1 MQRPRLIRG
10 LPRRATAG
18 VAAVLAAALGVTLL
32 MPDGTS
38 DDGPGPAERAPAKAD
53 KARSG
58 GEPLD
63 EKAAREK
70 AMRTGKPVEVVALRG
85 ATSTTHALPDGK
97 FRLTTGAAPVRAKV
111 DGKWLPIDT
120 TLKKSDDGWR
130 PKATVNPVTFHS
142 GKKLKKK
149 GERSSRGYVRV
160 PLAESPD
167 GAYTDLA
174 TFTADGRELTV
185 GWPGELPEPK
195 VSGASALYENV
206 LDGVDLLL
214 TARDTGF
221 THVLVVHNAKAAANP
236 ALKKISYQLSSAD
249 LSFSLNEK
257 NDVLTVKDP
266 QGVEVGGSPSP
277 FMWDSSG
284 KPAVTQ
290 GEPAKDVEA
299 KAGGT
304 FALTGLLGPQIG
316 TKRAPADASLTG
328 GGTGDAVLSVA
339 PDQKLLT
346 GKDTVYPVFI
356 DPPLYGKTAAW
367 TTAYERYPTSSFWDG
382 ANFNSGTTE
391 GRVGYE
397 STTGGLSRSYYRL
410 TWTTSIKGATIVSA
424 SFRFRQTYSWSCSP
438 SEMDVHQTGDISS
451 ATTWAEQPTAG
462 THIGTKNFAHG
473 WNSSCP
479 DAYVTYDAKSIAQSV
494 AANSG
499 LTKLTIR
506 MKSKNESKTS
516 GNANSWKKF
525 VAEGA
530 SAPQLTMDYRRAP
543 KEPTGLTV
551 NNKACDTAAPYPTYG
566 KGTLTFAAGSSDPDG
581 DLTSLQFHVWRQDAA
596 TPAVFNAA
604 VPASS
609 TTGKGSTPIDKSK
622 FVNGKTYLWLVK
634 AIDGAGTSSTWAP
647 AGSAICGFVYD
658 DTAPSSPDVTST
670 DFPEDDGNGGVW
682 STKPFGTPGKFTI
695 KPDPTGGAGTDK
707 FYWSFNRE
715 SFVAERSATVAQG
728 AAGITLSPPN
738 AGPNILYVKAADV
751 AGNMSLTSTRYTHYV
766 TPRDKADAPGD
777 VTGDGTPDL
786 YVIDATG
793 DLRLYP
799 AEPNGDLHSS
809 LMAAHDDGR
818 PIELDEDEDGKPDYG
833 YHWVDDTG
841 NNPALITHNGD
852 FTGGDGIQDL
862 VARMPDGK
870 LYIYRGDGY
879 GSVDVSK
886 RTEVHMPSNA
896 PAASALTQI
905 LAVGDVT
912 NDKLPEVFATAGD
925 ALWVFTGY
933 TGAAFDTA
941 IQLSATAWTNRDLVS
956 LGDHDSD
963 GAVDM
968 VYRTF
973 DSARLLLRH
982 GKPATGGAGT
992 DLNSLAS
999 AANSKNGV
1007 DAQYGTS
1014 WSTANIPLMTGTPD
1028 VNNNGVP
1035 DIWAVTGAELGGV
1048 VRFYANLPATG
1059 GTSTTVITSDWR
1071 TKKALG

>member
-1 MQRPRLIRG
+1 MERPRLIRG
-10 LPRRATAG
+10 LPRRTTAG

-32 MPDGTS
+32 MPDGDEDS
-38 DDGPGPAERAPAKAD
+38 GSPPERKPAQAE

-58 GEPLD
+58 GVPLD

-70 AMRTGKPVEVVALRG
+70 AMRTGKPVEVVALRD

-97 FRLTTGAAPVRAKV
+97 FRLTTGAAAVRAKV
-111 DGKWLPIDT
+111 DGEWLPIDT
-120 TLKKSDDGWR
+120 TLKKTDDGWR

-149 GERSSRGYVRV
+149 GERSSRGYARV
-160 PLAESPD
+160 PLATSPD
-167 GAYTDLA
+167 GQYTDLA
-174 TFTADGRELTV
+174 TFMAEGRELTV

-195 VSGASALYENV
+195 VSGASALYKNV
-206 LDGVDLLL
+206 FDGVDLLL

-236 ALKKISYQLSSAD
+236 ALKKISYQLSSRD
-249 LSFSLNEK
+249 LKFSLNDS

-266 QGVEVGGSPSP
+266 RGVEVGGSPSP

-290 GEPAKDVEA
+290 GEPATDVEA

-339 PDQKLLT
+339 PDQSLLT

-410 TWTTSIKGATIVSA
+410 TWPTSIKGATISSA
-424 SFRFRQTYSWSCSP
+424 SFRFRQTYSWSCTA

-451 ATTWAEQPTAG
+451 ATTWANQPDAG
-462 THIGTKNFAHG
+462 THIGTKDFAHG
-473 WNSSCP
+473 WSSACP

-494 AANSG
+494 AGNSG
-499 LTKLTIR
+499 HTKITIR
-506 MKSKNESKTS
+506 MKSKSESKTS
-516 GNANSWKKF
+516 GNAVSWKKF

-530 SAPQLTMDYRRAP
+530 SAPQLTMVYTRPP

-551 NNKACDTAAPYPTYG
+551 NGRACDTSSPYPTYG
-566 KGTLTFAAGSSDPDG
+566 KGNLTFAAGSSDPDG
-581 DLTSLQFHVWRQDAA
+581 DLKSLHFQAWRTDATTPKVVDSVRTTTSAGKADV
-596 TPAVFNAA
+596 AV
-604 VPASS
+604 
-609 TTGKGSTPIDKSK
+609 DKAK
-622 FVNGKTYLWLVK
+622 FVNGKTYHWIVK
-634 AIDGAGTSSTWAP
+634 AVDAAGISSTWAP
-647 AGSAICGFVYD
+647 PGVINCGFVYD
-658 DTAPSSPDVTST
+658 DTAPASPDVSST
-670 DFPEDDGNGGVW
+670 DFAEDDGNGNVW
-682 STKPFGTPGKFTI
+682 STVKFGTPGKFTI
-695 KPDPTGGAGTDK
+695 KPAATGGTGTDK

-738 AGPNILYVKAADV
+738 AGPNILYVKAADA
-751 AGNMSLTSTRYTHYV
+751 AGNMSLTSTRYLHYV
-766 TPRDKADAPGD
+766 SPRDKADAPGD

-786 YVIDATG
+786 YVVDATG

-799 AEPNGDLHSS
+799 AEANGDLHAS
-809 LMAAHDDGR
+809 LLAAHDNGR
-818 PIELDEDEDGKPDYG
+818 AIELDEDEDGKPDYG
-833 YHWVDDTG
+833 YHWVDENG

-852 FTGGDGIQDL
+852 FVGGDGIQDL

-870 LYIYRGDGY
+870 LYVYRGDGY

-886 RTEVHMPSNA
+886 RVEVHMPSNA
-896 PAASALTQI
+896 PAPSALTQI
-905 LAVGDVT
+905 LAVGDIT

-956 LGDHDSD
+956 LGDHDKD
-963 GAVDM
+963 GAADM
-968 VYRTF
+968 IWRDFNTN
-973 DSARLLLRH
+973 RLLLRH

-999 AANSKNGV
+999 AVNSKNGI
-1007 DAQYGTS
+1007 DAQYGTN
-1014 WSTANIPLMTGTPD
+1014 WTTAVIPLMTGTPD
-1028 VNNNGVP
+1028 VNKDGIP
-1035 DIWAVTGAELGGV
+1035 EIWAITGAAENGV
-1048 VRFYANLPATG
+1048 VRFYPGGATVHAAP
-1059 GTSTTVITSDWR
+1059 TVVLTTDWR
-1071 TKKALG
+1071 NKKRLG

>member
-1 MQRPRLIRG
+1 MERPRITRG
-10 LPRRATAG
+10 LPRRTTAG

-32 MPDGTS
+32 MPDG
-38 DDGPGPAERAPAKAD
+38 DDGSGSPPERKPAKAD
-53 KARSG
+53 TARSG

-70 AMRTGKPVEVVALRG
+70 AMRTGKPVEVVALRD
-85 ATSTTHALPDGK
+85 ATSTTHALPSGK
-97 FRLTTGAAPVRAKV
+97 FRLSTQAAPVRAQV
-111 DGKWLPIDT
+111 DGEWLPIDT
-120 TLKKSDDGWR
+120 TLKKTDDGWR

-142 GKKLKKK
+142 GKTMKKK
-149 GERSSRGYVRV
+149 GERSSRGYARI
-160 PLAESPD
+160 PLAKSPD
-167 GAYTDLA
+167 SKYTDLA
-174 TFTADGRELTV
+174 TFTAEGRELTV
-185 GWPGELPEPK
+185 GWPGELPEPE
-195 VSGASALYENV
+195 VSGASALYKNV

-221 THVLVVHNAKAAANP
+221 THVLVVHNAQAAANP
-236 ALKKISYQLSSAD
+236 ALAKISYQLSSPD
-249 LSFSLNEK
+249 LSFSLNDK

-290 GEPAKDVEA
+290 GEPAQDAAA

-328 GGTGDAVLSVA
+328 GGTGTAVLSVA
-339 PDQKLLT
+339 PDQGLLT
-346 GKDTVYPVFI
+346 GKETVYPVFI

-367 TTAYERYPTSSFWDG
+367 TTAYERYPTTSFWDG

-397 STTGGLSRSYYRL
+397 STTGGLSRSFYRL
-410 TWTTSIKGATIVSA
+410 TWKSSIKGATISDA
-424 SFRFRQTYSWSCSP
+424 LFTFRQTYSWSCTA
-438 SEMDVHQTGDISS
+438 SEMEVHQTDDIST
-451 ATTWAEQPTAG
+451 ATTWREQPTTR

-479 DAYVTYDAKSIAQSV
+479 DAYVTYDGKSIAQTV
-494 AANSG
+494 AANAG
-499 LTKLTIR
+499 ETKLTIR
-506 MKSKNESKTS
+506 MKAKSETS
-516 GNANSWKKF
+516 ANSWKKF

-530 SAPQLTMDYRRAP
+530 SAPKLDIEYTRPP

-551 NNKACDTAAPYPTYG
+551 NGRACDTTSPYTTYG
-566 KGTLTFAAGSSDPDG
+566 KGNLTFAATSSDPDG
-581 DLTSLQFHVWRQDAA
+581 DLKSLHFQIWRSDAP
-596 TPAVFNAA
+596 TPKIFDNI
-604 VPASS
+604 VPAPS
-609 TTGKGSTPIDKSK
+609 GPGSKNIDKSN
-622 FVNGKTYLWLVK
+622 FVNGKTYYWQVK
-634 AIDGAGTSSTWAP
+634 AVDGAGTSSTYAP
-647 AGSAICGFVYD
+647 PGTGTCRFVYD
-658 DTAPSSPDVTST
+658 DTAPASPDVTSA
-670 DFPEDDGNGGVW
+670 DFPEDDGNGGKW
-682 STKPFGTPGKFTI
+682 SVKPFGTAGKFII
-695 KPDPTGGAGTDK
+695 KPAASGGTGTDK

-738 AGPNILYVKAADV
+738 AGPNILYVKAADA

-809 LMAAHDDGR
+809 LAAAHDDGKA
-818 PIELDEDEDGKPDYG
+818 IELDADDDGKPDYG
-833 YHWVDDTG
+833 YHWVDANG

-852 FTGGDGIQDL
+852 FTGGDGVQDL

-879 GSVDVSK
+879 GSLDVSK
-886 RTEVHMPSNA
+886 RVEVHMPSNA
-896 PAASALTQI
+896 PPTSSLTQI
-905 LAVGDVT
+905 LAVGDIT

-956 LGDHDSD
+956 LGDHDND
-963 GAVDM
+963 GAADM
-968 VYRTF
+968 VWRDFNTN
-973 DSARLLLRH
+973 RLLLRH

-992 DLNSLAS
+992 DLLSLAS
-999 AANSKNGV
+999 AVASKNGI
-1007 DAQYGTS
+1007 DAQYGTN
-1014 WSTANIPLMTGTPD
+1014 WTTAVIPLMTGTPD
-1028 VNNNGVP
+1028 VNKDGIP
-1035 DIWAVTGAELGGV
+1035 EIWAVTGAADVGI
-1048 VRFYANLPATG
+1048 VRFYPGGATAHG
-1059 GTSTTVITSDWR
+1059 APVGVISSDWR